1 MPAETVS
8 SLIRSITSR
17 LSSVGIEDAG
27 VDARLLVRHAFGWS
41 AEQQLGRLSDPVP
54 VDFLDL
60 LEPLVA
66 RRVER
71 EPLQYITG
79 NAEFFRR
86 RFAVDPRVLIPRPE
100 TEQLVVQAIEFVRER
115 GIEVPRIADVGTGSG
130 AIAISLALEMPA
142 AEVVATDISIGAL
155 EVARQNAAA
164 LGAEVEFFEGDLLG
178 PLLGVGDGRG
188 DVFDVIVSNP
198 PYILHDAMPGLQAE
212 VAREPGLALDGGYD
226 GLDTIRPLLA
236 GIRAALKPGRS
247 AAYIEIDPPIAESAI
262 ELAGNELPDASV
274 SLLTDLAGLTR
285 CLAIELG

>member
-1 MPAETVS
+1 
-8 SLIRSITSR
+8 
-17 LSSVGIEDAG
+17 
-27 VDARLLVRHAFGWS
+27 
-41 AEQQLGRLSDPVP
+41 
-54 VDFLDL
+54 
-60 LEPLVA
+60 
-66 RRVER
+66 
-71 EPLQYITG
+71 
-79 NAEFFRR
+79 
-86 RFAVDPRVLIPRPE
+86 
-100 TEQLVVQAIEFVRER
+100 
-115 GIEVPRIADVGTGSG
+115 
-130 AIAISLALEMPA
+130 MPA

-262 ELAGNELPDASV
+262 ELAGNEFPEASV

>member
-1 MPAETVS
+1 MLEAAVVRARPDHGDTADLWTERQQWSVV
-8 SLIRSITSR
+8 LEQHNR
-17 LSSVGIEDAG
+17 L
-27 VDARLLVRHAFGWS
+27 
-41 AEQQLGRLSDPVP
+41 
-54 VDFLDL
+54 
-60 LEPLVA
+60 
-66 RRVER
+66 RR
-71 EPLQYITG
+71 
-79 NAEFFRR
+79 
-86 RFAVDPRVLIPRPE
+86 DRP
-100 TEQLVVQAIEFVRER
+100 
-115 GIEVPRIADVGTGSG
+115 G
-130 AIAISLALEMPA
+130 
-142 AEVVATDISIGAL
+142 
-155 EVARQNAAA
+155 
-164 LGAEVEFFEGDLLG
+164 EGDLLG

-262 ELAGNELPDASV
+262 ELAGNEFPDASV